1 MKNLTLL
8 DKVNEFLDNKR
19 FLKVL
24 NFICFVVAPVYIVG
38 HIIVAFIQGRI

>member
-8 DKVNEFLDNKR
+8 DKVLNAIEGKR

-24 NFICFVVAPVYIVG
+24 NFICFVFAPLYLIG
-38 HIIVAFIQGRI
+38 HIVFALVQGRI